1 MEKFKGLKDA
11 IKDKI
16 YDVNKIAE
24 IIEDI
29 ENQVRNKEIV
39 LTDIGSAQLIA
50 FRNIHNRIIKDI
62 EDLKNVLAEF
72 EKIN

>member
-29 ENQVRNKEIV
+29 ENQVRNEEIV
-39 LTDIGSAQLIA
+39 LTDLGSVQLIA
-50 FRNIHNRIIKDI
+50 FRNIHNRIINDI